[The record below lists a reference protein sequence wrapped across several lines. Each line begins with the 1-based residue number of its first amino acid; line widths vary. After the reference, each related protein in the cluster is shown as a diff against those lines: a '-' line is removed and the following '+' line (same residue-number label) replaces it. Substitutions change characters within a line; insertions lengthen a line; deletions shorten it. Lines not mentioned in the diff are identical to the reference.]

1 MFSGEKMV
9 AAAQAEER
17 WTNGVHRRK
26 SSGTSIQLK
35 VAMRGKEEPRAAPGA
50 LGPAGPVC

>member
-1 MFSGEKMV
+1 MFPGEKMV

-26 SSGTSIQLK
+26 SSGNDRK
-35 VAMRGKEEPRAAPGA
+35 GGA
-50 LGPAGPVC
+50 